1 MVTSCARD
9 GALTDGLAKAG
20 LFVFSTDPSPK
31 MPLAFSMSVRWCY
44 LHPQGEGETR
54 LSMKVKSKVAAE
66 IRTLAR
72 RHSKAAVKVLAAIMN
87 DEEGP
92 ATARVSAAQALLDR
106 GWGKAAQVLA
116 GEEGGLP
123 VLARIERVIVESKVI
138 GAQANG
144 DKNSSGEKSGAHTS
158 D

>member
-1 MVTSCARD
+1 MNA
-9 GALTDGLAKAG
+9 
-20 LFVFSTDPSPK
+20 
-31 MPLAFSMSVRWCY
+31 
-44 LHPQGEGETR
+44 
-54 LSMKVKSKVAAE
+54 KSKAAAE
-66 IRTLAR
+66 VRTLAR
-72 RHSKAAVKVLAAIMN
+72 RHSKAAVRVLAAIMN

-92 ATARVSAAQALLDR
+92 ATVRVSAAQALLDR